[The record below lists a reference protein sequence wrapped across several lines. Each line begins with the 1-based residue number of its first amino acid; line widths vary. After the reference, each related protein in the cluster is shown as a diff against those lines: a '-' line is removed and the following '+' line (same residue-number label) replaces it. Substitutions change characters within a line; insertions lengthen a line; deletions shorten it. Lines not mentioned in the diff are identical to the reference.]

1 MKALIGLWTS
11 SPSFQAILNT
21 SPPMLPAAGRSVQ
34 HGLGHVPT
42 RHNNL
47 QSSSMTIY
55 METTQKSDN
64 NCPKKVVTLLFV
76 VFSGP
81 GSGELSWA
89 GQGRVTSEVWRPL
102 IFYN

>member
-1 MKALIGLWTS
+1 MIVKS
-11 SPSFQAILNT
+11 SPSFQALLNT
-21 SPPMLPAAGRSVQ
+21 SPPMLPAAGRSVK

-76 VFSGP
+76 VFSEP
-81 GSGELSWA
+81 GSGEVIVSL
-89 GQGRVTSEVWRPL
+89 GREE
-102 IFYN
+102 

>member
-1 MKALIGLWTS
+1 MIVKF
-11 SPSFQAILNT
+11 SPSFQALLNT
-21 SPPMLPAAGRSVQ
+21 SPPMLPAAGRSVK

-81 GSGELSWA
+81 GSGEVSWA
-89 GQGRVTSEVWRPL
+89 WAGKSNEGGLETPYIL
-102 IFYN
+102 